1 VLLGKL
7 GLGLAAFLRAA
18 GTAALHVAY
27 RLAAYAERRL
37 ALGSTGVRRGGRITI
52 LIGINRFLTW
62 VDSYHTV
69 HVRHPHY
76 LVTYLHQ
83 LTSPSSYPVLPQDC
97 SLLRLAVFALRAAT
111 VSGGVRVEGSLLVC
125 SLLVSSPRRLEW
137 ALARPPCGQRTAH
150 LDSGAVPQPSTVA
163 SVGRVAPHDLNL
175 VGGTPVGSA
184 PTISI
189 FSVINQ

>member
-1 VLLGKL
+1 MLLDKL

-111 VSGGVRVEGSLLVC
+111 VSGGVRVEGSLLAAAFFAEALGTGAGTAAVRPADRSFGLWSCPPAIYC
-125 SLLVSSPRRLEW
+125 SQCGEGG
-137 ALARPPCGQRTAH
+137 PP
-150 LDSGAVPQPSTVA
+150 
-163 SVGRVAPHDLNL
+163 
-175 VGGTPVGSA
+175 
-184 PTISI
+184 
-189 FSVINQ
+189 